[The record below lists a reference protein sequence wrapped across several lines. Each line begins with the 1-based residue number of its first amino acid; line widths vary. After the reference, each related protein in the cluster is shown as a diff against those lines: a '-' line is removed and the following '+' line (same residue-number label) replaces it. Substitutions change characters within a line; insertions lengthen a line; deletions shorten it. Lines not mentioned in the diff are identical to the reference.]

1 MHRHVPYCLLLAA
14 LSLSLTLV
22 QPALAQKATSS
33 TLPRAATFPVSDD
46 KVPDRWNG
54 RVFEPNFA
62 FPKTPPVGEPA
73 PWKTFDYKTQPAEYM
88 AAVMGYIFEG
98 ADKSTWRLQDNAV
111 RKWFHVPW
119 MHAGFIGREFISGL
133 TRERNSLPRELGAAQ
148 TSCRQNWAVGFYNV
162 TGALTLGEVWGQGT
176 TIPNPAKA
184 RFRPGTVVAKLL
196 YTEATEADFP
206 ALAGA
211 PTTEANIHTGP
222 DLDDFGCVKS
232 ATNPRRPATLRLMQM
247 DVAIRDER
255 ADVTTGWI
263 YGTFIYD
270 GKRPT
275 IDPWD
280 RLVPVGLMWGNDPQL
295 SDAAALAG
303 AKPTQSIVLNTGGL
317 DRAFGRSGRM
327 NGPVDNPQSACLSCH
342 ATAQY
347 PSSSGKMAP
356 GSELLDWADAKCWFR
371 NLPPARPFGMSPP
384 EGLCGRLA
392 PGTQSLDYSLQLAIG
407 IRNYLIA
414 NPGISRAI
422 GSRASKTAQR
432 SPEDL
437 RELIERPYSF
447 RKNKSYP
454 MDRN

>member
-1 MHRHVPYCLLLAA
+1 MGR
-14 LSLSLTLV
+14 V
-22 QPALAQKATSS
+22 QLALAEKV
-33 TLPRAATFPVSDD
+33 AANVALVTAPFPVSDD
-46 KVPDRWNG
+46 VIPGGWNG
-54 RVFEPNFA
+54 HIFEPSFV
-62 FPKTPPVGEPA
+62 FPRALPPREPA
-73 PWKTFDYKTQPAEYM
+73 PWKAVDYKSQPAEYM
-88 AAVMGYIFEG
+88 AAVKSYIFEG
-98 ADKSTWRLQDNAV
+98 ADTSTWRLQNNPV

-133 TRERNSLPRELGAAQ
+133 TRERNSLPRELGTTQA
-148 TSCRQNWAVGFYNV
+148 SCRQNWAIGFYNAI
-162 TGALTLGEVWGQGT
+162 GGLTLGEVWGQGT
-176 TIPNPAKA
+176 TVPNPSKA

-206 ALAGA
+206 GLVGA
-211 PTTEANIHTGP
+211 PTTEANVHTGQ
-222 DLDDFGCVKS
+222 DLDNFGCVKS
-232 ATNPRRPATLRLMQM
+232 ATNPRRPATLRLLQM

-255 ADVTTGWI
+255 ADATTGWV

-303 AKPTQSIVLNTGGL
+303 AKPAQSVVLNTGGL
-317 DRAFGRSGRM
+317 DRALGRSGRL

-347 PSSSGKMAP
+347 PSSTSKMAP

-384 EGLCGRLA
+384 EGPCGRLA

-414 NPGISRAI
+414 NPGVSLEI
-422 GSRASKTAQR
+422 GSRASKSPQR
-432 SPEDL
+432 SPDGL
-437 RELIERPYSF
+437 RELIDRPYNF

-454 MDRN
+454 LDRN